1 MGRGEWMVIMYV
13 NIAMYICIL
22 EEGLINNEHR
32 TCVRSRELL
41 KMVQVEFAFS
51 IGTFILY
58 I

>member
-1 MGRGEWMVIMYV
+1 MVIMYV